1 MSEPAESM
9 TMRATIRFHLKSDR
23 RLLANQANIGAAGFK
38 LFLFEELCFPGRKVE
53 VNFSI
58 KSACFLA
65 QEVAQWRRSNYWPAL
80 VRRPT
85 QERWTQTWMYL

>member
-38 LFLFEELCFPGRKVE
+38 LFLFEELCFPSRKVE
-53 VNFSI
+53 
-58 KSACFLA
+58 LG
-65 QEVAQWRRSNYWPAL
+65 R
-80 VRRPT
+80 
-85 QERWTQTWMYL
+85 

>member
-38 LFLFEELCFPGRKVE
+38 LFLFEELFFPGRKVE
-53 VNFSI
+53 
-58 KSACFLA
+58 LG
-65 QEVAQWRRSNYWPAL
+65 R
-80 VRRPT
+80 
-85 QERWTQTWMYL
+85 